1 MFIIKKLSRRIFNIK
16 KKNYLYFFNNF
27 KILQKKYH
35 KIYNI
40 KNYNKIIIMDSG
52 KGDQFK
58 FT

>member
-35 KIYNI
+35 KIHNI